1 MGKRPLAPTLL
12 WLVLISCL
20 ASWNTRAQADPA
32 NGFAL
37 YLGPVYSQIRCSTCQ
52 TVTSSG
58 ISLNGDAQ
66 MALNDRWTLNPYLEL
81 SSEHTNS
88 SYTLFNGSA
97 GLQARFWVNHWF
109 AGGQFLFH
117 SENRHQNGTI
127 TAGIYG
133 PALGLVT
140 GWEGDDHWSIVLEV
154 NSFEGQ
160 GLDWSYNN
168 TRTDARIQIGYR
180 WY

>member
-1 MGKRPLAPTLL
+1 MGKRLLVPTLL
-12 WLVLISCL
+12 KVMLLLSITCWSGL
-20 ASWNTRAQADPA
+20 AQADPA
-32 NGFAL
+32 NGFAV
-37 YLGPVYSQIRCSTCQ
+37 YFGPVYGEIRCNTCQ

-66 MALNDRWTLNPYLEL
+66 MALNDRWSLNPYLEL

-88 SYTLFNGSA
+88 TYTMFNGSA

-109 AGGQFLFH
+109 VGGQYLFH

-127 TAGIYG
+127 VAGIYG
-133 PALGLVT
+133 PAFGLVT
-140 GWEGDDHWSIVLEV
+140 GWEADDHWSIVLEV
-154 NSFEGQ
+154 NSFEAQ
-160 GLDWSYNN
+160 GLDLSYRD